1 MEDQEAPN
9 GRPDLSAGEQ
19 PDTEI
24 RPGREFKQWKMK
36 RGLYD
41 DEDDENANPL
51 GDRFS
56 RICFR
61 RRYEALF
68 SDQVGRKYER
78 NRAKHV
84 THQAFSRQFDLLESG
99 LIESGNARALNQPQ
113 HQDREGN
120 VVTGRK
126 GVWLPGYS

>member
-51 GDRFS
+51 GDRLFQDL
-56 RICFR
+56 FQ
-61 RRYEALF
+61 EAIRSPLLRPGGQEVREKP
-68 SDQVGRKYER
+68 SQAR
-78 NRAKHV
+78 NSPGV
-84 THQAFSRQFDLLESG
+84 LE
-99 LIESGNARALNQPQ
+99 A
-113 HQDREGN
+113 
-120 VVTGRK
+120 V
-126 GVWLPGYS
+126 